1 LNGMYLFR
9 FTHADTLA
17 VCPAEKC
24 DAGHVFKRFFS
35 NPLDGKGKAVLMSLR
50 HHNTN
55 SIMKKIILITT
66 LATFGV
72 LQMAS
77 AGDITGVINFK
88 GAAPAEK
95 ELTPIKDDPNC
106 AAMYPGAAPK
116 TKFYVVG
123 ANGELADVI
132 VSLKGMSGK
141 STGASAAPATLDQKG
156 ALYTPQI
163 VAIQTGQKLIVKNS
177 DPVVHNVHT
186 KPTANPESNQVQMQ
200 GGADLTYAFDKPEMF
215 LKFQCDVHP
224 WMFAW
229 VSVFDHPYFAVSGA
243 DGKFTIKNVP
253 AGKYTLEA
261 THRKLGTQTAE
272 IEVKA
277 DGAVQGFTFEKK

>member
-1 LNGMYLFR
+1 
-9 FTHADTLA
+9 
-17 VCPAEKC
+17 
-24 DAGHVFKRFFS
+24 
-35 NPLDGKGKAVLMSLR
+35 
-50 HHNTN
+50 
-55 SIMKKIILITT
+55 MKKISLILA
-66 LATFGV
+66 LSVFGL
-72 LQMAS
+72 LQTAS
-77 AGDITGVINFK
+77 AGDITGFISFK
-88 GAAPAEK
+88 GTAPAEY

-106 AAMYPGAAPK
+106 AAMYPGEVPK

-123 ANGELADVI
+123 AHGELADVI
-132 VSLKGMSGK
+132 VSLKGISGK

-163 VAIQTGQKLIVKNS
+163 IAIQTGQKLTVKNS

-186 KPTANPESNQVQMQ
+186 KPTANPESNEVQMQ
-200 GGADLTYAFDKPEMF
+200 GGADLTYTFDKPEMF
-215 LKFQCDVHP
+215 LKFQCDVHS

-253 AGKYTLEA
+253 PGKYTLEA
-261 THRKLGTQTAE
+261 AHRKLGTQTAE

-277 DGAVQGFTFEKK
+277 NGAVQGFTFEKK